1 MLHILHIIL
10 QFAQV
15 NANYTNHDS
24 STSGIMLMTLVILIF
39 LTATA

>member
-10 QFAQV
+10 QFEHV
-15 NANYTNHDS
+15 NANYTNHAS